1 MGFRSWKRIVSAS
14 WVLLIGFGVAA
25 SVYAAEPGQVQW
37 TFFQTVPALSTVT
50 AQNDAPTPIGL
61 PYYGGGNGDN
71 ILRLIN
77 PNGAAN
83 ANLAGAT
90 EQTVCAMIYVF
101 DSNQEMGECC
111 GCPLSSTQLAT
122 FSVYQNLTANWS
134 IGGPIID
141 TSRGSIAITAAA
153 PNAPLTC
160 LGQSGA
166 CNGGCD
172 PTNIPGYSLTAA
184 NNLLG
189 SMTHN
194 QFVPNDLASF
204 SQAVSPETRRL
215 RRNSDLTEASLFDD
229 SSGDPNNVVYLQN
242 QCGAIVGNG
251 TGGGICTCPTEG

>member
-1 MGFRSWKRIVSAS
+1 MGFRSWKRIVSGCGA
-14 WVLLIGFGVAA
+14 LLIALGVAA
-25 SVYAAEPGQVQW
+25 SVNAAEPGQVQW
-37 TFFQTVPALSTVT
+37 TFYQTLPTLST
-50 AQNDAPTPIGL
+50 AIMQNAAPVLGEPFF
-61 PYYGGGNGDN
+61 GGGNGDN

-83 ANLAGAT
+83 ANLAGAK

-101 DSNQEMGECC
+101 DADQEMGECC

-141 TSRGSIAITAAA
+141 NSRGSIAITAAA

-160 LGQSGA
+160 LGQSDA

-172 PTNIPGYSLTAA
+172 PSNIPGYSLTTA

-194 QFVPNDLASF
+194 QFLADTALTFGAQPSIGN
-204 SQAVSPETRRL
+204 RL
-215 RRNSDLTEASLFDD
+215 RSNTGLTETSLFDD

-242 QCGAIVGNG
+242 QCGAIIGNG